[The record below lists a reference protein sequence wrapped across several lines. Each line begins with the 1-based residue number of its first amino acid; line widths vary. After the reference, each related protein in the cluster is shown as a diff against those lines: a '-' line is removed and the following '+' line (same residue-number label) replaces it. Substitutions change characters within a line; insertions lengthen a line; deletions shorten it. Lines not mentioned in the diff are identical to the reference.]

1 MVSGQLLWTAD
12 CRPLTID
19 RTNMLKELSIK
30 NFAIIDQLR
39 VEFHPGLNVF
49 TGETGAGKS
58 IIVDALTLAL
68 GERASGE
75 LIRTGSDEAVVEAA
89 FELNGAVARAVRAI
103 LAEQGIAAEQGEDLI
118 VRRVISSSGKNKVYI
133 NGSLANLASLASLG
147 RHLADIHGQ
156 HEHQSLLALDRQ
168 MEMLDAFGGLQG
180 KRAEVA
186 DAYGKLMAVRKQLH
200 ELEIGERDRAQRED
214 LLRYQKNEI
223 EAAQLREGEDEELA
237 NEQRVL
243 ANAEKLSGLARAA
256 DEALYA
262 GDGAALSGL
271 KRAASDVREI
281 AAIDGTLAPV
291 LELLESARAQLD
303 EAARG
308 LSSYAERVEFD
319 PGRLEAVG
327 DRIDMI
333 QKLKKKYGNTV
344 AEINAFGERAAADLA
359 RMEQSTEEIEK
370 LKSEIQ
376 AVKFGLTE
384 KAKELTKGRGT
395 AARDLEKKV
404 ESELGQLGMK
414 RSAFKV
420 TVEQEA
426 GGDTLDGLKLG
437 VRGADRVEF
446 LISPNPGEEPKP
458 LAKIASGGELSRI
471 MLALKTIL
479 VEGDPIPTLV
489 FDEVDAGIGGAVAE
503 EVGKKLRRIAGRR
516 QVFCITHLP
525 QIASMATIHYG
536 VAKTV
541 KKDRT
546 NAEVRLLGQQD
557 RVDEIAR
564 MLGGRTI
571 TDATIRHAAEMIAR
585 STA

>member
-1 MVSGQLLWTAD
+1 
-12 CRPLTID
+12 
-19 RTNMLKELSIK
+19 MLKELSIK

-39 VEFHPGLNVF
+39 VEFRPGLNVF

-58 IIVDALTLAL
+58 IVVDALNLAL

-89 FELNGAVARAVRAI
+89 FELNGAGARAVRAV

-133 NGSLANLASLASLG
+133 NGSLANLATLASLG

-156 HEHQSLLALDRQ
+156 HEHQSLLALDQQ
-168 MEMLDAFGGLQG
+168 MDMLDAFGGLHG
-180 KRAEVA
+180 TRAEVG
-186 DAYGKLMAVRKQLH
+186 DAYGKLMAVRKKLH

-223 EAAQLREGEDEELA
+223 GAAQLGEGEDEELA

-262 GDGAALSGL
+262 GEGAALSGL
-271 KRAASDVREI
+271 KRAATDVREI
-281 AAIDGTLAPV
+281 AAIDDKLAPV

-303 EAARG
+303 EAARE

-319 PGRLEAVG
+319 PKRLEAVG
-327 DRIDMI
+327 DRLDLV
-333 QKLKKKYGNTV
+333 QKLKKKYGSSI
-344 AEINAFGERAAADLA
+344 AEINVFGAKAAADLA

-384 KAKELTKGRGT
+384 KAKELTKGRRA
-395 AARDLEKKV
+395 AARELEKKV
-404 ESELGQLGMK
+404 EAELGQLGMK
-414 RSAFKV
+414 RSTFKV

-437 VRGADRVEF
+437 SRGADRVEF

-458 LAKIASGGELSRI
+458 LAKIASGGELSRV

-503 EVGKKLRRIAGRR
+503 EVGKKLKRIAGRR

-525 QIASMATIHYG
+525 QIASMATSHYG
-536 VAKTV
+536 VAKSV

-571 TDATIRHAAEMIAR
+571 TDATIKHAAEMIAR
-585 STA
+585 SVS